1 MTRSRL
7 WTQVLLAGSL
17 LAVAVPGFA
26 AENATSNVAEKRD
39 ALRTQSSHEL
49 DALYAADPSAK
60 AKVSAA
66 AGYATFSNASKVLT
80 GGIFGN
86 GMAVETATKHATYMK
101 MSHAPSSWGKGHK
114 TYNVVFV
121 FDKADTYNEF
131 VTKGWTFSP
140 DGKAGGA
147 EEGKGV
153 GEVAPGV
160 WMYEVDVKGK
170 TLAPKL
176 SGQGVKFYPD
186 DSLN

>member
-1 MTRSRL
+1 M
-7 WTQVLLAGSL
+7 LLLGSL
-17 LAVAVPGFA
+17 LAVAVPA
-26 AENATSNVAEKRD
+26 WSAENATSNVAEKRD

-60 AKVSAA
+60 SKVSAA

-121 FDKADTYNEF
+121 FDKLIPIR
-131 VTKGWTFSP
+131 S
-140 DGKAGGA
+140 
-147 EEGKGV
+147 
-153 GEVAPGV
+153 
-160 WMYEVDVKGK
+160 
-170 TLAPKL
+170 
-176 SGQGVKFYPD
+176 S
-186 DSLN
+186 